1 MVMASVLPSVFL
13 AQVLLQSWE
22 FSTWQCTIHTTTIAG
37 ASWKDREKWV
47 ANNLKASVHVSELK
61 R

>member
-1 MVMASVLPSVFL
+1 MVIASVLPSVFL

-22 FSTWQCTIHTTTIAG
+22 FSTWQCAIRTATIAG
-37 ASWKDREKWV
+37 ASWKYREKWV
-47 ANNLKASVHVSELK
+47 TNNLKAGMRVSGLK